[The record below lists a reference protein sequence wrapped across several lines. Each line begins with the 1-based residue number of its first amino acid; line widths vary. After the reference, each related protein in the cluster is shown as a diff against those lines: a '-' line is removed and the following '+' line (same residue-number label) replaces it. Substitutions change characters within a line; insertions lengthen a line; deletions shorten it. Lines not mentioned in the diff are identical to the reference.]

1 MTGAEALR
9 AITDAI
15 RQEQER
21 TRKLDADLANAN
33 AQLLEL
39 DVERKELLGQLAEVR
54 VKYLLSREV
63 ATELQ
68 RSDRQVLDLLG
79 SRDEATEVIQKRLD
93 DLEARQVDLTDRR
106 EALHGQLEEAT
117 SAIDVAEVEAQRR
130 LAQDTAYQ
138 EQQQAAR
145 AAERVAVHADE
156 KATTSEQEQGSKGKA
171 YRADPLFMYLWKRGF
186 GTSAYRA
193 GGIVKW
199 LDGRV
204 ARLIGYEEARA
215 NYARLSELP
224 VQLRK
229 HAERM
234 GELADAEFA
243 RLKDL
248 DEQALADAGVPE
260 LEADRARAREVIAEV
275 DTALAD
281 LAEALKG
288 ELANLET
295 FAKGEDDQFK
305 RAVGYLASEF
315 GRDDMK
321 ALRRDALA
329 TPYPEDDVVVARL
342 LDLEAAKDRQSRT
355 VAELKE
361 VAGRNRE
368 RLSELEQVRREF
380 TKRRYDD
387 PGSTFSNGN
396 VFGTVLSQLL
406 MGALTSQAF
415 WRVLQQQHS
424 YKARR
429 ADPRF
434 GSGGFGRGSVWG
446 PAGRIGA
453 EIGAEVL
460 GEVLGGLGEVLGG
473 GGGRRSKG
481 GWGGGGSWGGSF
493 GGTGR
498 ARSSGGGVKKS
509 GGGFKTG
516 GRVRSGKGFKTGGK
530 F

>member
-1 MTGAEALR
+1 MASLTGSEALR

-21 TRKLDADLANAN
+21 TRKLDADLAAAN

-63 ATELQ
+63 AADLQ
-68 RSDRQVLDLLG
+68 RSDRQVVDLLG
-79 SRDEATEVIQKRLD
+79 SRDEATRRIHARLD
-93 DLEARQVDLTDRR
+93 DLEARQAELQARR
-106 EALHGQLEEAT
+106 EELHGQLESTAT
-117 SAIDVAEVEAQRR
+117 AIDIAEVEAQKK
-130 LAQDTAYQ
+130 LAEDPAYVAQQ
-138 EQQQAAR
+138 EAAK

-156 KATTSEQEQGSKGKA
+156 KATTSEQEQGNKGKA
-171 YRADPLFMYLWKRGF
+171 YRADPLFMYLWNRGY
-186 GTSAYRA
+186 GTTAYRA
-193 GGIVKW
+193 GGIVRW

-204 ARLIGYEEARA
+204 ARLIGYEDARA
-215 NYARLSELP
+215 NYARLVDLP
-224 VQLRK
+224 VQLRR

-243 RLKDL
+243 QLKEL
-248 DEQALADAGVPE
+248 DEKALRDAGVPE
-260 LEADRARAREVIAEV
+260 LEAEHDKVRQVIEEVDAALAEV
-275 DTALAD
+275 
-281 LAEALKG
+281 AEAIKG
-288 ELANLET
+288 ELAKLESY
-295 FAKGEDDQFK
+295 AKGEDEQYRK
-305 RAVGYLASEF
+305 AVGFLASEF
-315 GRDDMK
+315 GRDDLK

-342 LDLEAAKDRQSRT
+342 LDVEAAKERQART
-355 VAELKE
+355 VTELKD
-361 VAGRNRE
+361 VAERNRD
-368 RLSELEQVRREF
+368 RLSELEEVRREF

-396 VFGTVLSQLL
+396 VFGTILSQLL

-415 WRVLQQQHS
+415 WRVLQQQHTYS
-424 YKARR
+424 SRR
-429 ADPRF
+429 ADPTF

-446 PAGRIGA
+446 PAKRMGA

-473 GGGRRSKG
+473 GRSSRG
-481 GWGGGGSWGGSF
+481 GWRGGGSWGGSF

-498 ARSSGGGVKKS
+498 ARSSGGG
-509 GGGFKTG
+509 FKTG
-516 GRVRSGKGFKTGGK
+516 GRIRGGKGFKTGGK

>member
-1 MTGAEALR
+1 MNSLSGSDALR

-21 TRKLDADLANAN
+21 TRKLDADLAAAN

-39 DVERKELLGQLAEVR
+39 DVERKELLGQLAQVR
-54 VKYLLSREV
+54 VKYLLSSEV
-63 ATELQ
+63 ASQLQ
-68 RSDRQVLDLLG
+68 RSDKQVLELLT
-79 SRDEATEVIQKRLD
+79 SREEATRQIHARLD
-93 DLEARQVDLTDRR
+93 DLEARQADLLARR
-106 EALHGQLEEAT
+106 EKLHGELEAAAT
-117 SAIDVAEVEAQRR
+117 AIDVAELEAQRK
-130 LAQDTAYQ
+130 LAQDPAYI
-138 EQQQAAR
+138 EQQKAAT

-156 KATTSEQEQGSKGKA
+156 KATTSEQEQGNKGKA
-171 YRADPLFMYLWKRGF
+171 YRSDPLFMYLWNRGY
-186 GTSAYRA
+186 GTSSYRA
-193 GGIVKW
+193 GGIVRW
-199 LDGRV
+199 LDRKV
-204 ARLIGYEEARA
+204 ARLIGFDEARA
-215 NYARLSELP
+215 NYARLVELP
-224 VQLRK
+224 VQLRR

-234 GELADAEFA
+234 GEQADAEIA
-243 RLKDL
+243 KLKEL
-248 DEQALADAGVPE
+248 DERALEEAGVPE
-260 LEADRARAREVIAEV
+260 LEADREKTRQVIADV
-275 DTALAD
+275 DDALAD
-281 LAEALKG
+281 VSEALKG
-288 ELANLET
+288 ELAALEA
-295 FAKGEDDQFK
+295 FAKGEDEQFRK
-305 RAVGYLASEF
+305 AVGFLTSEF
-315 GRDDMK
+315 GRDDLK

-342 LDLEAAKDRQSRT
+342 LDVESAKERQART

-361 VAGRNRE
+361 VASSNRA
-368 RLSELEQVRREF
+368 RLSELEEVRREF

-424 YKARR
+424 YRARR

-446 PAGRIGA
+446 PAGRIGS

-460 GEVLGGLGEVLGG
+460 GEVLGGLGEVL

-498 ARSSGGGVKKS
+498 ARSSGGG
-509 GGGFKTG
+509 FKTG
-516 GRVRSGKGFKTGGK
+516 GRMRGGKGFKTGGK

>member
-1 MTGAEALR
+1 MASLAGSDALR

-21 TRKLDADLANAN
+21 TRKLDADLAAAN

-63 ATELQ
+63 AAELK
-68 RSDRQVLDLLG
+68 RTDRQVIDLLG
-79 SRDEATEVIQKRLD
+79 SRDQATQQVQSRLD
-93 DLEARQVDLTDRR
+93 DLESRQADLLARR
-106 EALHGQLEEAT
+106 EDLHGQLEAAT
-117 SAIDVAEVEAQRR
+117 TEIDLAEVEAQRK
-130 LAQDTAYQ
+130 LAQDPAYV

-171 YRADPLFMYLWKRGF
+171 YRADPLFMYLWNRGY
-186 GTSAYRA
+186 GTTAYRA
-193 GGIVKW
+193 GGLVKW
-199 LDGRV
+199 LDGKV

-215 NYARLSELP
+215 NYARLIDLP

-229 HAERM
+229 HADRM
-234 GELADAEFA
+234 GEQADAQFA
-243 RLKDL
+243 KLKEL
-248 DEQALADAGVPE
+248 DEQALVDAGVPE
-260 LEADRARAREVIAEV
+260 LEADRARIGEVIAEV

-281 LAEALKG
+281 IAEAMKG
-288 ELANLET
+288 ELLTLET
-295 FAKGEDDQFK
+295 FAKGEDEQFRK
-305 RAVGYLASEF
+305 AVGYLTSEF
-315 GRDDMK
+315 GRDDLK

-342 LDLEAAKDRQSRT
+342 LDLESAKERQART

-361 VAGRNRE
+361 VASNNRQ
-368 RLSELEQVRREF
+368 RLGELEEVRREF
-380 TKRRYDD
+380 TRRRYDD

-415 WRVLQQQHS
+415 WRVLQQQHT
-424 YKARR
+424 YRARR

-473 GGGRRSKG
+473 GSKRGKG

-498 ARSSGGGVKKS
+498 ARSSGGG
-509 GGGFKTG
+509 FRTG
-516 GRVRSGKGFKTGGK
+516 GRIRGGKGFKTGGK